1 MNKIYLHFYL
11 NQDNLFAACNSDAFL
26 IMNLIYG
33 AAEGSGWN
41 ELPIQK
47 INLLKEIGYKV
58 YTRAEGEPLSKAKEF
73 KV

>member
-1 MNKIYLHFYL
+1 MRLIYLHFYI

-41 ELPIQK
+41 ELPVEK
-47 INLLKEIGYKV
+47 IKMLKEFGYVV
-58 YTRAEGEPLSKAKEF
+58 YTRAKGQPLSKAKEY